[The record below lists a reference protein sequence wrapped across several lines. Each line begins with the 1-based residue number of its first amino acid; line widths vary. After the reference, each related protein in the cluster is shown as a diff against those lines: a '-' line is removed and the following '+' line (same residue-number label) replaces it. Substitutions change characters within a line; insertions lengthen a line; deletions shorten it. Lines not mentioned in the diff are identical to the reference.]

1 MWNLTDFIEIYEN
14 FHGWNLLILLKMWDK
29 NATYKILCDNL
40 KANCNKNQLKQ
51 RNDAYK
57 SDSLEK

>member
-1 MWNLTDFIEIYEN
+1 M
-14 FHGWNLLILLKMWDK
+14 
-29 NATYKILCDNL
+29 AYKILCDNL

-57 SDSLEK
+57 SDILEKTKVTDEIEIDKFHRKNCN

>member
-1 MWNLTDFIEIYEN
+1 M
-14 FHGWNLLILLKMWDK
+14 
-29 NATYKILCDNL
+29 AYKILCDNL

-57 SDSLEK
+57 SDILEKTKVTDEIEIDKFHRISPQKLQLTRLTAVK

>member
-1 MWNLTDFIEIYEN
+1 M
-14 FHGWNLLILLKMWDK
+14 
-29 NATYKILCDNL
+29 AYKILCDNL

-57 SDSLEK
+57 SDILEKTKVTDEIESDKFHRKKLQLTRLTAVK